1 MIIIKHSEIEE
12 EINYDKNVHN
22 LYRYLRILR
31 QLCYKANSELN
42 NSGEDKY
49 IVCEIDG
56 NCWDY
61 QREELAYLCERYCDQ
76 MDRKK

>member
-1 MIIIKHSEIEE
+1 MKSLVL
-12 EINYDKNVHN
+12 YDKKDGVVWCCGLDIYDCRGTIEN
-22 LYRYLRILR
+22 
-31 QLCYKANSELN
+31 LCYKANSELN

-61 QREELAYLCERYCDQ
+61 QREELACLCDRYCEQ

>member
-1 MIIIKHSEIEE
+1 MKSLVL
-12 EINYDKNVHN
+12 YDKKDGVVLCCGLDIYDCRGKIEN
-22 LYRYLRILR
+22 
-31 QLCYKANSELN
+31 LCYKANSELN

-61 QREELAYLCERYCDQ
+61 PREELAYLCERYCEQ
-76 MDRKK
+76 RDRKK